1 MANQEMQRGAA
12 RRGTLE
18 VLPNHIR
25 GQPERACDGGRDS
38 PKKERPATA
47 PLSPMVKTTVNGGC
61 ARRTAMVPPVAAPR
75 TASVPVAFATKR
87 GESGSNVGVCMVGEV
102 DQSTKRRG
110 CRVKKTG

>member
-1 MANQEMQRGAA
+1 
-12 RRGTLE
+12 
-18 VLPNHIR
+18 
-25 GQPERACDGGRDS
+25 
-38 PKKERPATA
+38 
-47 PLSPMVKTTVNGGC
+47 
-61 ARRTAMVPPVAAPR
+61 MVPPVAAPR